1 MADLYPTFL
10 ADAKEMIN
18 EFGIPMTCPTGETF
32 LVMASDAMVQ
42 QTLEAGGFLTT
53 TAFNL
58 KVVATTDAWTT
69 ADGLVGGSTGS
80 LSGGVAITPLT
91 IGKKV
96 TAANLGLRIVASQYK
111 PGSAWIILTVHSDVQ

>member
-18 EFGIPMTCPTGETF
+18 EFGIPMTCATGQTF

-42 QTLEAGGFLTT
+42 QTLEAGGFLQT

-58 KVVATTDAWTT
+58 KVVATTDSWTT

-111 PGSAWIILTVHSDVQ
+111 PGSAWIILTVHTDVQ